1 MAGKKEGFYFKLT
14 KVDFLWALISS
25 KSGRKVQRKENTKH
39 VWKMRQFMIIKQK
52 RDEGILI
59 FNRKLMK
66 SFSPK
71 WKMCFI
77 TKKMRIN

>member
-1 MAGKKEGFYFKLT
+1 
-14 KVDFLWALISS
+14 
-25 KSGRKVQRKENTKH
+25 
-39 VWKMRQFMIIKQK
+39 MRQFMIIKQK

-71 WKMCFI
+71 
-77 TKKMRIN
+77 